1 MSQTVRRA
9 MSIIECI
16 SERPSSI
23 GDVAELLGVHKST
36 ALRLLQS
43 LEPGFAR
50 RLEDG
55 RWTVGVQLIAI
66 AQRALDSIDV
76 RAVAHPYLQRLSAL
90 AGQTVHLGQLIG
102 DDVVYVDKVDGQGQV
117 RMYSRIGRTASMH
130 ASGVAKAIVAF
141 LEEPLLETVLE
152 GIDFQRYTPTTV
164 TPLPEFR
171 RELSAIRDRGWATD
185 DGEFEEFINCV
196 AAPVRNSDGT
206 VRAAVSIAAP
216 KMMASLTDLE
226 QLVPEL
232 LTTTLAIS
240 GELGWQGAGT

>member
-23 GDVAELLGVHKST
+23 GDVADLLGVHKST
-36 ALRLLQS
+36 ALRLLQT

-102 DDVVYVDKVDGQGQV
+102 DDVVYVDKVEGQGQV

-141 LEEPLLETVLE
+141 L
-152 GIDFQRYTPTTV
+152 GNRCW
-164 TPLPEFR
+164 R
-171 RELSAIRDRGWATD
+171 RFWSAST
-185 DGEFEEFINCV
+185 
-196 AAPVRNSDGT
+196 SSGT
-206 VRAAVSIAAP
+206 RP
-216 KMMASLTDLE
+216 
-226 QLVPEL
+226 PP
-232 LTTTLAIS
+232 
-240 GELGWQGAGT
+240 

>member
-23 GDVAELLGVHKST
+23 GDVADLLGVHKST

-102 DDVVYVDKVDGQGQV
+102 DDVVYVDKVEGQGQV

-152 GIDFQRYTPTTV
+152 RIDFQRYTPTTV

-171 RELSAIRDRGWATD
+171 REITAIRDRGWATD

-226 QLVPEL
+226 RLVPEL

-240 GELGWQGAGT
+240 GELGWHGAGT